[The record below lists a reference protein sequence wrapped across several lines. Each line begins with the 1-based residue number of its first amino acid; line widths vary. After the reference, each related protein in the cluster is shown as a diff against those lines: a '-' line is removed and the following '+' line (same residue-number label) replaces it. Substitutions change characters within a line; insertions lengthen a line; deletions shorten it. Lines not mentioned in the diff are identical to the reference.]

1 MIDPSLINLINLI
14 IYLIFFYLETTQHLV
29 IFFQALRT
37 PRSPP
42 ICSKSRGAKL
52 QALRFAFADAL
63 QFCADPAAG
72 AGVAGLLDKDS
83 LWMVIMDV

>member
-14 IYLIFFYLETTQHLV
+14 IYLIFYLETTQHLV
-29 IFFQALRT
+29 IFFRPCEPLEVHQMG
-37 PRSPP
+37 
-42 ICSKSRGAKL
+42 SKLRGAEL